1 MKKALIFIALSAL
14 VVLGCQS
21 EPETQLP
28 DETGVSI
35 FGFQPSSDD
44 IVNTHGDVENL
55 ERFFAFMENVNA
67 GKKDEIR
74 VVSYTEE
81 GDPMLHDLEFDG
93 ERLHSTTDTRRD
105 KYGSGKIDSTTC
117 KKIEVTENAE
127 RKDYYLSSCERT
139 SRNNSILENG
149 DS

>member
-1 MKKALIFIALSAL
+1 MKRAVIFIALSAF
-14 VVLGCQS
+14 VILGCQT
-21 EPETQLP
+21 EPKTKTP
-28 DETGVSI
+28 DENVVSI
-35 FGFQPSSDD
+35 FGFHPSSDD

-74 VVSYTEE
+74 VVSYTDE
-81 GDPMLHDLEFDG
+81 GDPMLHDIKYDG
-93 ERLHSTTDTRRD
+93 ELLHSTTDTRRD

-127 RKDYYLSSCERT
+127 RTDYDLSSCERT
-139 SRNNSILENG
+139 NRNNSILVIWK
-149 DS
+149 